1 MTTDDVLV
9 ATLTIYGRGTS
20 CTINSSARHYST
32 AESEVDTMRGTFKP
46 ALPTV
51 ITIITTQS
59 ADGLIPFK
67 VSATKARQSRAARV
81 TPVCF
86 RGGLPRNPLAETL
99 QLVGCTKYK
108 QLSINARYNMPS
120 TPQQNGATDSV

>member
-1 MTTDDVLV
+1 MMTTNDVLV
-9 ATLTIYGRGTS
+9 VTLTIYGRGTS

-32 AESEVDTMRGTFKP
+32 AISEVYDTIRDTFKP
-46 ALPTV
+46 ALTTV

-59 ADGLIPFK
+59 AHGLIPFE

-99 QLVGCTKYK
+99 
-108 QLSINARYNMPS
+108 
-120 TPQQNGATDSV
+120 